1 MSTVTTLTGVPGILR
16 PFKEYLTGKNLAAG
30 SQIAYYGCVGTC
42 TPFVE
47 LLAYATRDMNLS
59 HLFVPLFDESNARI
73 LKNVPGVGIQTG
85 DPVDVKPEVIVLMGG
100 LAMPGVPVTAEEGKA
115 VVSRHGVPV
124 AGVCFMNMFER
135 SGWCDQIP
143 FEMMIDATINP
154 VTITKK
160 E

>member
-1 MSTVTTLTGVPGILR
+1 MSSVTTLTGVPGILR

-73 LKNVPGVGIQTG
+73 LKNVPGVGMQTG

-100 LAMPGVPVTAEEGKA
+100 ACDAGRSCNGRRRKSGRITA
-115 VVSRHGVPV
+115 
-124 AGVCFMNMFER
+124 
-135 SGWCDQIP
+135 WCACCRCMLY
-143 FEMMIDATINP
+143 EH
-154 VTITKK
+154 V
-160 E
+160 